1 MKSGLITL
9 TLRITWDLN
18 PGSVRLYL
26 RHHMRILQSMAWSS
40 RTCKALNSEK
50 KAFFKFA
57 EEADIPELPLTG
69 DDLCLFA
76 VWLWVI
82 RGLKSP
88 QSVKSYLSAVRTM
101 HRRIGLDCHT
111 PTSYGPLGQT
121 LAGLARKSQHQ
132 VKKALPVTP
141 TILNNLLQSI
151 PHNPNYLIR
160 TQTLTVLKATAQ
172 LLFQSM
178 SRSSNMMPESR
189 RKFDPAYL
197 LKWNNIQ
204 RFPDGIIIT
213 VTKSKTNQF
222 GSNNHEIPV
231 AFSPDPRLCPI
242 KTVTTLADMYGP
254 ENLDPASPVLCI
266 PTDSGKFVPLKKSEF
281 LSWFRS
287 RLTEMGL
294 PANRFSV
301 HSFRHGS
308 IQQAVLNENNRI
320 LVQLASGHAS
330 DTVLGYALI
339 PPEGHSEDYGTMSTM
354 TKILAKI

>member
-1 MKSGLITL
+1 
-9 TLRITWDLN
+9 
-18 PGSVRLYL
+18 
-26 RHHMRILQSMAWSS
+26 MRILQSMAWSS
-40 RTCKALNSEK
+40 RMCKALNSEK

-151 PHNPNYLIR
+151 PHNPNCLIQ

-178 SRSSNMMPESR
+178 SRSSNMMPESC

-231 AFSPDPRLCPI
+231 TSSPDPRL
-242 KTVTTLADMYGP
+242 
-254 ENLDPASPVLCI
+254 
-266 PTDSGKFVPLKKSEF
+266 
-281 LSWFRS
+281 
-287 RLTEMGL
+287 
-294 PANRFSV
+294 
-301 HSFRHGS
+301 
-308 IQQAVLNENNRI
+308 
-320 LVQLASGHAS
+320 
-330 DTVLGYALI
+330 
-339 PPEGHSEDYGTMSTM
+339 
-354 TKILAKI
+354 

>member
-1 MKSGLITL
+1 
-9 TLRITWDLN
+9 
-18 PGSVRLYL
+18 
-26 RHHMRILQSMAWSS
+26 MAWSS

-69 DDLCLFA
+69 DDLCLFV

-101 HRRIGLDCHT
+101 HRRIGLNCDT
-111 PTSYGPLGQT
+111 PTSYGPLGQIIS
-121 LAGLARKSQHQ
+121 GLARQSQHQ

-141 TILNNLLQSI
+141 TILNNLLQSS
-151 PHNPNYLIR
+151 PHNPNCIIQ
-160 TQTLTVLKATAQ
+160 TQTLTVFKATAQ

-189 RKFDPAYL
+189 RKFDPDYL

-213 VTKSKTNQF
+213 VTKSKTNQY

-231 AFSPDPRLCPI
+231 ASSPDPLLCPV
-242 KTVTTLADMYGP
+242 KTLATLADMYGP
-254 ENLDPASPVLCI
+254 EDIDPASPVLRI
-266 PTDSGKFVPLKKSEF
+266 PTGTGHFVPLKKSEF

-330 DTVLGYALI
+330 DAVLGYALI
-339 PPEGHSEDYGTMSTM
+339 PPERRFQLSQ
-354 TKILAKI
+354 KINQSLSLARLSLNN